1 MTNESSPPK
10 EQVDLEAAQQQPKN
24 KMHSVN
30 SINLTVNFN
39 KDVNPVQYHNTFVI
53 PARNPILTPVD
64 IVDIEQLSPKSSS
77 RSKEPNWSSMTDDF
91 SPSLCNKQ

>member
-1 MTNESSPPK
+1 MDTKKSKKSLTNESSPPK
-10 EQVDLEAAQQQPKN
+10 EQVDLEAAQLQLKN
-24 KMHSVN
+24 KMQSVN

-64 IVDIEQLSPKSSS
+64 IEQLSPKSS
-77 RSKEPNWSSMTDDF
+77 
-91 SPSLCNKQ
+91 